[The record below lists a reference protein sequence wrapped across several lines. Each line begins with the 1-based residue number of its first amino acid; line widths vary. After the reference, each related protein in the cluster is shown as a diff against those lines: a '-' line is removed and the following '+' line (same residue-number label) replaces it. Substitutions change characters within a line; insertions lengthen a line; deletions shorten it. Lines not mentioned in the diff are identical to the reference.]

1 MHWKNTI
8 INRLNSDMDKLKSID
23 SKPSNVRLNVGGVSE
38 YKTKTGGFLNL
49 IYILIGLSIF
59 FAKIMSIV

>member
-1 MHWKNTI
+1 
-8 INRLNSDMDKLKSID
+8 MDKLKSID